1 MTVEIERDALLGA
14 LQQVNGVIE
23 ARCTIP
29 VLSNVLFVAQDG
41 VVTLTGTDLDIEAS
55 ATAPAIGEMK
65 TTLPSDKIL
74 AAAKSFKPGKLTIAP
89 VAGRSAVTI
98 KQGRGVR
105 TISTLP
111 ADDYPKM
118 PALQGAAKFTMPSD
132 ALGRLFGAC
141 RVAQST
147 DETRYYLNG
156 VFMHVIDD
164 KLRAAASDGHRV
176 IRAEVDLPSDAAGMG
191 DIIVPTKAVTQ
202 ILSLLGKVSGD
213 IEIVVNEKAIQLRLG
228 VCTIISK
235 LVEGTFP
242 DYSRVIPAEGGAH
255 VLTIIREQFIAPI
268 AAVAAIVNA
277 EGDKTKVRA
286 VAFDFGSGDDAH
298 EVSAK
303 DATGTSATEPLEAS
317 FVGEPLRFGLNSQ
330 YGRDVAG
337 IFAEGASLTISL
349 DGPAS
354 PLRIVSDKDPDLIGV
369 CMPMRV

>member
-105 TISTLP
+105 TISTLS

-118 PALQGAAKFTMPSD
+118 PALADAVRFTMTSD
-132 ALGRLFGAC
+132 ALARLFSAC

-147 DETRYYLNG
+147 EETRYYLCG
-156 VFMHVIDD
+156 VFMHAVDG
-164 KLRAAASDGHRV
+164 KLRAVATDGHRLV
-176 IRAEVDLPSDAAGMG
+176 RADVEMPAGAAEME
-191 DIIVPTKAVTQ
+191 DIIVPSKAVGQ
-202 ILSLLGKVSGD
+202 VLGLIGKVSGEVA
-213 IEIVVNEKAIQLRLG
+213 IELNAKAIQFRLG
-228 VCTIISK
+228 TSTIISK
-235 LVEGTFP
+235 LVEGTYP
-242 DYSRVIPAEGGAH
+242 DYTRVIPSEGQH
-255 VLTIIREQFIAPI
+255 VVTITRELFIAPI
-268 AAVAAIVNA
+268 ASVAAIVNA
-277 EGDKTKVRA
+277 EGDKIKVRA
-286 VAFDFGSGDDAH
+286 VAFDFGGGEDAH

-303 DATGTSATEPLEAS
+303 DQTGTSATEPVEATLT
-317 FVGEPLRFGLNSQ
+317 GMPIRFGLNSQ
-330 YGRDVAG
+330 YGRDVARA
-337 IFAEGASLTISL
+337 IARGARDDAFEAL
-349 DGPAS
+349 DVLVRNHPQAAS
-354 PLRIVSDKDPDLIGV
+354 ARERIQIARAAV
-369 CMPMRV
+369 